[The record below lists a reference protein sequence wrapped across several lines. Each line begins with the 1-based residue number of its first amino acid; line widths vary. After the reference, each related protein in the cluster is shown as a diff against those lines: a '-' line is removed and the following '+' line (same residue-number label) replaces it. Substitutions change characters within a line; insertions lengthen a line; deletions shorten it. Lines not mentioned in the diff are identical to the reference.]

1 MSTRGFWAKGFIYIA
16 LAALIPALFLMRGAP
31 TGKLDRSGRSAAQS
45 NDLQT
50 KAASSSKALVNA
62 SWSERYRKL
71 PMAFVANEGQASPET
86 RFTSQGKGYSVLLA
100 NQGAILALREAG
112 ARSAPG
118 KSPKGFRA
126 WSTKQIRKEETSVLA
141 LGLAGAT
148 LNAPM
153 IGLDKLPGRTDFFI
167 GDNRQ
172 NWRTNVP
179 SYSQVK
185 YEGVYPGVDLLF
197 YGSQQHLEY
206 DFNLAPGAN
215 AQEIALNVRGAKELK
230 IGAKGALEIRTQA
243 GTVEFEKPLAY
254 QEIAGQR
261 KEVAANFELA
271 ANGQIRFSLAAY
283 DHSAPLVI
291 DPVLNYSTYLGGSA
305 NGDAAYGI
313 AVDASGDAYVAGVTY
328 STTFPNTSNAYNQNA
343 PGPSTATNGAVF
355 VTEMDPTG
363 ATELYSTYL
372 SGSGGES
379 GYAVAVD
386 SSENI
391 YVTGV
396 TYSIDY
402 PTTTNG
408 YNPGPLASN
417 TNGTAFLSVI
427 NPAASGTASLVYST
441 FLGGSVAEVGNG
453 VAVDANQNAYIT
465 GETASPDF
473 PIVNGYQTTLNSTSG
488 NAFLA
493 RIDATK
499 TGAASLIYSTYLGGT
514 GNGNVFPYGDEGTGV
529 AVDTSSVAYIT
540 GVTSSTDF
548 PTTSNGYLQAPL
560 ATATN
565 NTVFVA
571 KIDTTK
577 TGTPSL
583 VYSSYLSGP
592 TVGSSGD
599 YGFGIALGP
608 GNVAYV
614 VGQTLSS
621 DFPTTA
627 GSYPSQPD
635 TGSGVAF
642 LSLVDT
648 TQSGTSSLK
657 YSSLLGGNN
666 GDEAL
671 GVRADTNGNAYIVG
685 ATSSANFPVT
695 PGAFQPMRGNVL
707 GSAFVSEMNPG
718 GNGTADLV
726 YSTFLGG
733 SNTPDFGN
741 AIAIDSNDN
750 AYVTGS
756 TSSTTF
762 PIFPN
767 PGAFQTTLSGAGDAY
782 ITKLTLQANLV
793 ISPMSVTF
801 SNPVLIGNTSSPQT
815 VTLTNETGATLAV
828 AYALSGTN
836 PGDFAAVPG
845 GATPCPATLPAAAT
859 PCTIN
864 VTFTPSIN
872 GAESANLV
880 FSYTA
885 YGNAATQTVTL
896 SGTGTTSA
904 VTVSPTGLTF
914 SGQLVTT
921 TSASQPVTLTNNS
934 ASALTITSIAASGD
948 FGETNMCGASLA
960 GNSSCMINVT
970 FAPTSTNNPL
980 TGTLTITD
988 SDASSPQTVTLTGT
1002 GWDYSL
1008 SATPPSI
1015 TVTKGQTSQPVAIG
1029 VTGLGGFTGTVSL
1042 TCSGAPTNSA
1052 CAISP
1057 NSVAPGSSGNL
1068 TLATKAFIVA
1078 PEPMRTPPA
1087 SGRRI
1092 ILFLLA
1098 FLAMMGFFTARRWK
1112 TRIGLAGALLVFLV
1126 AGCSSTPGTP
1136 SGPFTLTVTGSSGG
1150 VTHTVTVTGTVN

>member
-1 MSTRGFWAKGFIYIA
+1 MSTRGFGAKGFIYIA
-16 LAALIPALFLMRGAP
+16 LAALIPALFVLRGAQ
-31 TGKLDRSGRSAAQS
+31 TRKLSRFDRTATRS
-45 NDLQT
+45 NDLQA
-50 KAASSSKALVNA
+50 KAGNGSQALVKA
-62 SWSERYRKL
+62 SWSERYGKL
-71 PMAFVANEGQASPET
+71 PMAFVANEGQASPDAQ
-86 RFTSQGKGYSVLLA
+86 FTSQGRGYSVLLT
-100 NQGAILALREAG
+100 NQGAILALRHRDAP
-112 ARSAPG
+112 SATRKTP
-118 KSPKGFRA
+118 SGFRA
-126 WSTKQIRKEETSVLA
+126 WSTKQMRTEKTSLLA
-141 LGLAGAT
+141 LGLAGAN
-148 LNAPM
+148 LRAP
-153 IGLDKLPGRTDFFI
+153 INGLDKLPGRTDFFI
-167 GDNRQ
+167 GDNKQ

-179 SYSQVK
+179 SYAQVR
-185 YEGVYPGVDLLF
+185 YQGVYPGVDLLF
-197 YGSQQHLEY
+197 YGNQEHLEY
-206 DFNLAPGAN
+206 DFKIAPGADTR
-215 AQEIALNVRGAKELK
+215 EIALNVRGAKNLK
-230 IGAKGALEIRTQA
+230 IGAQGALEIHTQA
-243 GTVEFEKPLAY
+243 GIVEFEKPVAY

-261 KEVAANFELA
+261 KEVAANYDVSA
-271 ANGQIRFSLAAY
+271 GSQIRFSVAPY

-305 NGDAAYGI
+305 TGDSAYGI

-328 STTFPNTSNAYNQNA
+328 STTFPTTASAYQGTPGASTTS
-343 PGPSTATNGAVF
+343 SGAVF

-363 ATELYSTYL
+363 ATQLYSTYL

-386 SSENI
+386 PSDNI

-396 TYSIDY
+396 TKSVDY
-402 PTTTNG
+402 PTTTSG

-417 TNGTAFLSVI
+417 VNGTAFLSVI

-453 VAVDANQNAYIT
+453 VAVDASQNAYVT
-465 GETASPDF
+465 GETESPDF
-473 PIVNGYQTTLNSTSG
+473 PIVNGYQTALNSTSG

-493 RIDATK
+493 RIDVTK
-499 TGAASLIYSTYLGGT
+499 SGAASLIYSTYLGGT

-529 AVDTSSVAYIT
+529 AVDTASVAYIE

-548 PTTSNGYLQAPL
+548 PTTANAYLQAPL

-565 NTVFVA
+565 NTAFVA

-577 TGTPSL
+577 TSTASL
-583 VYSSYLSGP
+583 IYSSYLAGA
-592 TVGSSGD
+592 TVGSGGD
-599 YGFGIALGP
+599 FGFGIALGP
-608 GNVAYV
+608 SNVAYV
-614 VGQTLSS
+614 VGLTLSS
-621 DFPTTA
+621 DFPTTT
-627 GSYPSQPD
+627 GSYPTPPN

-657 YSSLLGGNN
+657 YSTLLGGNN

-671 GVRADTNGNAYIVG
+671 GVRADTNGNAYIAG

-695 PGAFQPMRGNVL
+695 PGAFQPARGNVL
-707 GSAFVSEMNPG
+707 GSAFVSEVNPG

-726 YSTFLGG
+726 YSTYLGG

-741 AIAIDSNDN
+741 AIAIDSSDN

-762 PIFPN
+762 PVFPN
-767 PGAFQTTLSGAGDAY
+767 PGAFQTSLSGAGDAY
-782 ITKLTLQANLV
+782 ITKLTLQATLV
-793 ISPMSVTF
+793 ISPTSVTF
-801 SNPVLIGNTSSPQT
+801 ANPILIGNTSSPQT

-828 AYALSGTN
+828 SYALSGTN
-836 PGDFAAVPG
+836 PGDFAATPG
-845 GATPCPATLPAAAT
+845 GATPCPATLPATAT

-914 SGQLVTT
+914 GGQLVTT
-921 TSASQPVTLTNNS
+921 TSASQPVTLANNS

-948 FGETNMCGASLA
+948 FGETNTCGTSLA
-960 GNSSCMINVT
+960 GNSSCTINVT
-970 FAPTSTNNPL
+970 FTPTSTTNPR
-980 TGTLTITD
+980 TGTLTLTD
-988 SDASSPQTVTLTGT
+988 SDATSPQTVSLTGT

-1008 SATPPSI
+1008 SATPSSF
-1015 TVTKGQTSQPVAIG
+1015 TVTRGQTSQPVAIG

-1042 TCSGAPTNSA
+1042 ACSGAPTNSA

-1057 NSVAPGSSGNL
+1057 SSVAAGSSGNL
-1068 TLATKAFIVA
+1068 TLATKAFIVV
-1078 PEPMRTPPA
+1078 PEPMAAPPA
-1087 SGRRI
+1087 TGRRI
-1092 ILFLLA
+1092 VLFLLA
-1098 FLAMMGFFTARRWK
+1098 FFAMMGFFSARRWR

-1136 SGPFTLTVTGSSGG
+1136 KGPFTLTVTGSSGG
-1150 VTHTVTVTGTVN
+1150 VTHTVTVTGTVD